1 MFSSFSTRQVVWS
14 GFTGAA
20 VVCLALAAVGIGSMV
35 SLQKA
40 DAELQ
45 SMQDLSLRL
54 GGSVLAMNEVILTGD
69 AKSSREGLTR
79 QLDRLQKRLAD
90 DPPDDAKL
98 KEAVQNA
105 VDQLA
110 VMSTIPKPAPD
121 NDDAMIA
128 YGKLAS
134 LSEAAIAALEAAV
147 DQRAVTAHQQSSRLK
162 AAMSVAA
169 GASLLLVTFCAVAVQ
184 KRLSANLGGE
194 LEHAQALM
202 QRAGQGDLR
211 PVVLPHPVPPHSI
224 LGALSVMVDRLRHS
238 LDQVQLTALQI
249 TSASSEI
256 AAGSKDLS
264 QRTEMNAAS
273 LQQTAS
279 AMEEFSAT
287 LSHTAS
293 SAHTAQQL
301 SATASSVAGRGCD
314 VVNQVVATM
323 TEIQDSSNKIGDI
336 IGTVD
341 AIAFQTNILA
351 LNAAVEAARA
361 GESGRG
367 FAVVASEVRS
377 LAQRSADAAR
387 QIKSLVAASVESVE
401 NGTRLVSEAGATMQ
415 EIVQSVQ
422 RVSDVVS
429 GITSA
434 TAEQTAGIGQV
445 RGSVAQLDQ
454 STQQNAAMVEQSAAA
469 AASLKEQALSLT
481 EVVSTFQLGGR

>member
-361 GESGRG
+361 GEQGRG
-367 FAVVASEVRS
+367 FAVVASEVRT
-377 LAQRSADAAR
+377 LAGRSAEAAKE
-387 QIKSLVAASVESVE
+387 IKSLINASIEQVEQGSRVV
-401 NGTRLVSEAGATMQ
+401 GEAGDAMNAIVNNATRIDQLMA
-415 EIVQSVQ
+415 EIAN
-422 RVSDVVS
+422 
-429 GITSA
+429 A
-434 TAEQTAGIGQV
+434 TKEQAAGVNQV
-445 RGSVAQLDQ
+445 GAAVHDLDQ
-454 STQQNAAMVEQSAAA
+454 NTQQNAALVEETAA
-469 AASLKEQALSLT
+469 AASALSDQAARLAE
-481 EVVSTFQLGGR
+481 EVSFFKLK